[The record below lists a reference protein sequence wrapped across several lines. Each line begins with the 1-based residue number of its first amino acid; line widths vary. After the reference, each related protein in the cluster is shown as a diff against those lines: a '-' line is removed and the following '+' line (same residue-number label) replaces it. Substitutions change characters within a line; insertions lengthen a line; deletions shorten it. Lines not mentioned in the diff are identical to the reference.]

1 MGWRLGRLGR
11 LWRGGGRA
19 GNKEHFGHGLLLPT
33 CLVLIRYFPSLTFLL
48 CCFLASSFGFHSVFP
63 SSFLSSFPPSA
74 IYRKIGKMEMYLVQ
88 WKAGKLWGNG
98 NVHWMM
104 LHITQK
110 GAQIWDGKR
119 TRLIFFVLGGCTS
132 CRCSCS
138 CSCSC
143 YYLSTSFALSRNN
156 TGIHQM
162 KAPAHL
168 HIYTHTH
175 PQFWK
180 GYKKKIEQEIEIEI

>member
-1 MGWRLGRLGR
+1 MSCYDTVFSLSNL
-11 LWRGGGRA
+11 
-19 GNKEHFGHGLLLPT
+19 FTLLL
-33 CLVLIRYFPSLTFLL
+33 S
-48 CCFLASSFGFHSVFP
+48 CFLFWLSFRLSF
-63 SSFLSSFPPSA
+63 FLSSFPPSA

-110 GAQIWDGKR
+110 GAQIWNGKR

-143 YYLSTSFALSRNN
+143 YYLSTYFALSRNN

-168 HIYTHTH
+168 RIYTHTH
-175 PQFWK
+175 PNFEK
-180 GYKKKIEQEIEIEI
+180 VTREKLSKR